1 MIRRLAFCLLA
12 FGTWAAP
19 ASAATSQSDVYA
31 LTKGCYALQPGG
43 DGFRFQATRLGS
55 YLLYDK
61 DRRFLTAK
69 PGGTERAAEPSAAA
83 DWKVTPA
90 GDGFRFEAG
99 GKTLEDGRAITLT
112 RAEGCPVY
120 PEVDTSV
127 AGQPLRQ
134 PTPFGE
140 QRGLIDLHMHMM
152 AFEFLGGAAHC
163 GRPWHPYGAP
173 YALVDCPD
181 HRQANG
187 GAAILEN
194 TVSYG
199 NPVGQHDPIG
209 WPTFRDWPHRS
220 SLTHEQSYWKWMERA
235 WMGGLRVMVNLF
247 VDNAALCK
255 IYPYKANRPE
265 PCHEMSTVRLQH
277 RRILELQDYIDAQ
290 AGGPGKGF
298 FRIVTDPFEARQVIA
313 DGKLAVVLGIEI
325 SSLFDCGRKD
335 DVAQCDRRQVDN
347 QLDEV
352 HRMGVRDLELVNK
365 FDNGFS
371 GVAGD
376 AGEVGVLVNNANK
389 LETNRY
395 WAMQTCTGDPNATD
409 REQLTPATGQNAQQ
423 DQIFGNAARLLPQGS
438 LPLYPRGPH
447 CNDLGLTQLGEY
459 LVNKMIDK
467 GMIIDPDHQSV
478 SGRNGTLALAE
489 ARDYSGVVSSHSWS
503 DPTANPRIYKLGGV
517 ISPMAGSAKTFV
529 EEWKKI
535 RPLRDPRYFFG
546 FGYGADMN
554 GFAHQGEPRAGD
566 NAVTYPFTSF
576 DGGVTVDRQRS
587 GERVFDYTADGMAH
601 YGMFPDWVEDLRKL
615 AGPEIVDDMARGTE
629 AYLQMWE
636 RAEGIPVSQCRAP
649 HLDANRAGLGG
660 VALGATTRQV
670 LQRASQPRERGSRAW
685 KWCIRARGNR
695 DKAVTGVLTP
705 AGRMGLVGSDAR
717 GHRARGVG
725 PGARVSKLRAKKARS
740 FGRGVRVRNAGGG
753 TKMVWVVRRGRV
765 RYVAAASREASRTRG
780 ALRSYLRLAG
790 AIR

>member
-1 MIRRLAFCLLA
+1 MFRRLVLCLLA
-12 FGTWAAP
+12 CGVVAAP
-19 ASAATSQSDVYA
+19 AQAATTQSDVYA

-43 DGFRFQATRLGS
+43 DAFRFQATRLGS

-61 DRRFLTAK
+61 DRKFLAATSQ
-69 PGGTERAAEPSAAA
+69 GVERAAEPSAAA
-83 DWKVTPA
+83 DWKVTPS
-90 GDGFRFEAG
+90 GDGFRFEAD
-99 GKTLEDGRAITLT
+99 GKALESGRAVTLT
-112 RAEGCPVY
+112 PAEGCHEY
-120 PEVDTSV
+120 PEVETS
-127 AGQPLRQ
+127 ASGRPLTQ
-134 PTPFGE
+134 STPWGE
-140 QRGLIDLHMHMM
+140 SRGFLDLHMHMM

-194 TVSYG
+194 TASYG
-199 NPVGQHDPIG
+199 NPVGTHDPVG
-209 WPTFRDWPHRS
+209 WPTFRDWPHHS

-255 IYPYKANRPE
+255 IYPYKADRPD

-277 RRILELQDYIDAQ
+277 KRILELQDYIDAQ

-298 FRIVTDPFEARQVIA
+298 FRIVTDPFEARQVINA
-313 DGKLAVVLGIEI
+313 GKLAVVLGIEI

-335 DVAQCDRRQVDN
+335 DVAQCDRRQIDN
-347 QLDEV
+347 QLAEV
-352 HRMGVRDLELVNK
+352 MRMGVRDLELVNK

-376 AGEVGVLVNNANK
+376 AGETGVLVNNANK

-395 WAMQTCTGDPNATD
+395 WAMQTCTGEPEAHD

-423 DQIFGNAARLLPQGS
+423 DQIFGNAAKLLPQGS

-459 LVNKMIDK
+459 LVNEMIEK
-467 GMIIDPDHQSV
+467 GLIIDPDHQSV

-489 ARDYSGVVSSHSWS
+489 AKDYSGVVSSHSWS

-517 ISPMAGSAKTFV
+517 VTPMAGDSTSFLEA
-529 EEWKKI
+529 WKKLK
-535 RPLRDPRYFFG
+535 PLRDPRYFFG
-546 FGYGADMN
+546 FGYGSDMN
-554 GFAHQGEPRAGD
+554 GFAHQGGPRTSGEPVA
-566 NAVTYPFTSF
+566 YPFRSF
-576 DGGVTVDRQRS
+576 DGGVTLQQQRS
-587 GERVFDYTADGMAH
+587 GERVYHVNKDGMAH
-601 YGMFPDWVEDLRKL
+601 YGLFPDWVEDLRKIG
-615 AGPEIVDDMARGTE
+615 GPEIVDDLARGSE

-636 RAEGIPVSQCRAP
+636 RAAGVPRTTCRAP

-660 VALGATTRQV
+660 VALGATTEQV
-670 LQRASQPRERGSRAW
+670 LRRASQPRERGPRAW
-685 KWCIRARGNR
+685 TWCVRGRGNR
-695 DKAVTGVLTP
+695 AKTVTSVLTP
-705 AGRMGLVGSDAR
+705 SGRVGLVGSNAR
-717 GHRARGVG
+717 GHRAREVG
-725 PGARVSKLRAKKARS
+725 PGARVSKLRAKKARA

-753 TKMVWVVRRGRV
+753 VKAVWVVRRGRV
-765 RYVAAASREASRTRG
+765 RYVATASREASRTRG